1 MPHPVFDDLLEGAR
15 GRRRLQ
21 RRQELGEEAR
31 VPRRCHKD
39 LPLRAA
45 QQQHLL
51 RGGRHRGGSRSRV
64 GMGRRGA
71 ERNQL
76 GVESRIVRALIE
88 SEAQLRLYG
97 STPSSD
103 PSPRIQLPAS
113 WRNSP
118 YMDRHR
124 VRIRVQESSFR
135 PVVDA
140 GVLFRVG
147 VRLEIARSDRQLHER
162 DRIREGW
169 GTRTF
174 RGCRVAGKRA

>member
-1 MPHPVFDDLLEGAR
+1 VVAG
-15 GRRRLQ
+15 
-21 RRQELGEEAR
+21 
-31 VPRRCHKD
+31 VSS
-39 LPLRAA
+39 
-45 QQQHLL
+45 
-51 RGGRHRGGSRSRV
+51 GGRNWAKRRVSHAGAIRTFPSALRSSSIFFAVAAIAAGRGAEWGW
-64 GMGRRGA
+64 GGA
-71 ERNQL
+71 ERNRL

>member
-1 MPHPVFDDLLEGAR
+1 VHLLWQALLLAEVAHELLVPIAEVGVAAPALMPHPVFDDLLEGAR

-71 ERNQL
+71 ESI
-76 GVESRIVRALIE
+76 GGGE
-88 SEAQLRLYG
+88 
-97 STPSSD
+97 
-103 PSPRIQLPAS
+103 
-113 WRNSP
+113 
-118 YMDRHR
+118 
-124 VRIRVQESSFR
+124 
-135 PVVDA
+135 
-140 GVLFRVG
+140 
-147 VRLEIARSDRQLHER
+147 
-162 DRIREGW
+162 
-169 GTRTF
+169 
-174 RGCRVAGKRA
+174 